1 MKQFVLLFR
10 QSPVTLSNADQ
21 SRRRDEVR
29 NWALRQRAD
38 GRALDGRILEDESH
52 TILPNADLSATKP
65 DHESPL
71 TAIAFL
77 EATSFQ
83 EAVEI
88 AQTHPG
94 VNYGVSVEVRGW
106 SLPPA
111 TPPAQVR

>member
-10 QSPVTLSNADQ
+10 QSPVTLSDGDQ

-52 TILPNADLSATKP
+52 TILPNAATKP

-83 EAVEI
+83 EAVAI